1 MGVSSGLV
9 GNSRSIYSAHLRNLP
24 VTLLVAALLAAATPL
39 SLATERPRIVFAL
52 NAPARSGLF
61 LADADGK
68 NERPLLLATGR
79 DYNASFSADGKW
91 VIFTSEQGGSANIY
105 RVRPDGTGLE
115 RMTEGPSY
123 DDQAALSPD
132 GRTLVFVSTRGAGT
146 ANIWLLDLATHR
158 YTNVTKNPSGNFRP
172 SWSPDGQWI
181 AFSSDRDTKP
191 GRATPSWDLLQ
202 STAIYLVRPDGTG
215 LRRLTDLGGYSG
227 SPQWSRDGRRIVFY
241 QSTPRDVF
249 SRPIFPGNTGSSQI
263 VSIDVETGALRTHTT
278 GPGVKVS
285 PRYTGS
291 QEIAYVVIF
300 GDKQGLRFTSDG
312 NGTSG
317 IMRYP
322 SWSPDGKRMVYHKNF
337 DGELGLTPA
346 FSLDPEFEL
355 VSAHGEMLAYS
366 PNGEQLAFTDDDRNL
381 VLMNGDGT
389 GIRKV
394 LDSGGK
400 VIVSPTWSPDGRYIA
415 FAIGGFFERPVVPAQ
430 LALIRPDGS
439 GLRMLTEG
447 KASSGF
453 ASWSPDGKRLVYR
466 VMGDGQQ
473 GLRILTLDDGKVATL
488 TNEYDTFP
496 VWSPRGDRIAFCSF
510 RDGDY
515 DIYTMRPDGSDVR
528 KLTNS
533 HGNDAHP
540 IWSPDGNWIVF
551 SSSRKGFKDEAM
563 LNEWG
568 PQPYGDLYVMRAD
581 GSDVRQL
588 TDNQFEEATGAWR
601 PEPARTAP
609 RLVARPVAREKIQ
622 NYRNE

>member
-1 MGVSSGLV
+1 MGISSGIV
-9 GNSRSIYSAHLRNLP
+9 GNSRSIYSSHRWNLP
-24 VTLLVAALLAAATPL
+24 ETLLVAALLITSTPL
-39 SLATERPRIVFAL
+39 GLAAERPRIVFTR

-68 NERPLLLATGR
+68 NERPLLPATSL
-79 DYNASFSADGKW
+79 DYNASFSTDGKW
-91 VIFTSEQGGSANIY
+91 VIFTSERGGSADIY
-105 RVRPDGTGLE
+105 RVHPDGVGLE
-115 RMTEGPSY
+115 RLTEGPSY

-132 GRTLVFVSTRGAGT
+132 GHTVAFVSTRGGGT
-146 ANIWLLDLATHR
+146 ANIWLLDLATHQ
-158 YTNVTKNPSGNFRP
+158 YTNVTKNGSGNFRP

-191 GRATPSWDLLQ
+191 GRATLSWDLLQ
-202 STAIYLVRPDGTG
+202 STAIYLTRPDGTG

-241 QSTPRDVF
+241 QSTPLEVW
-249 SRPIFPGNTGSSQI
+249 SRPIFPGHTGASQI
-263 VSIDVETGALRTHTT
+263 VSIDVETGASQTHTT

-285 PRYTGS
+285 PRYTEG

-300 GDKQGLRFTSDG
+300 GDKQGLRFTSDR
-312 NGTSG
+312 NGALG
-317 IMRYP
+317 AMRYP

-337 DGELGLTPA
+337 EGEYGLSPA

-355 VSAHGEMLAYS
+355 VSTAAEMLAYS
-366 PNGEQLAFTDDDRNL
+366 PNGERLAFTDEDRNL

-389 GIRKV
+389 NVHKV

-400 VIVSPTWSPDGRYIA
+400 VIVFPSWSPDGRYIA
-415 FAIGGFFERPVVPAQ
+415 FAIGGFFQRPVVPGQ
-430 LALIRPDGS
+430 LGLIRPDGS
-439 GLRMLTEG
+439 GMRMLTEG

-473 GLRILTLDDGKVATL
+473 GLRVLTLDDGKVATL

-540 IWSPDGNWIVF
+540 IWSVDGNWIVF
-551 SSSRKGFKDEAM
+551 TSSRKGFKDEAM
-563 LNEWG
+563 LSEWG

-588 TDNQFEEATGAWR
+588 TDNQFEDATPAWR
-601 PEPARTAP
+601 PEPGTPSASSSR
-609 RLVARPVAREKIQ
+609 
-622 NYRNE
+622 

>member
-1 MGVSSGLV
+1 MGVSSRIGE
-9 GNSRSIYSAHLRNLP
+9 NSRSSSSHQWYLP
-24 VTLLVAALLAAATPL
+24 GTLLVAALLITVAGRAAG
-39 SLATERPRIVFAL
+39 RPRVVFTR

-68 NERPLLLATGR
+68 NERPLLPATSL
-79 DYNASFSADGKW
+79 DYNASFSADGRW
-91 VIFTSEQGGSANIY
+91 IIFTSERGGSADIY
-105 RVRPDGTGLE
+105 RVHPDGLGLE
-115 RMTEGPSY
+115 HLTEGPSY
-123 DDQAALSPD
+123 NDQAALSPD
-132 GRTLVFVSTRGAGT
+132 GRTVAFVSTRGGGT
-146 ANIWLLDLATHR
+146 ANIWLLDLATR
-158 YTNVTKNPSGNFRP
+158 QYTNVTRNASGNFRP
-172 SWSPDGQWI
+172 SWSPNGRWI

-191 GRATPSWDLLQ
+191 GRATLSWDLLQ
-202 STAIYLVRPDGTG
+202 STAIYLVHPDGAG

-241 QSTPRDVF
+241 QSTPLDVW
-249 SRPIFPGNTGSSQI
+249 SRPIFPGHTGSSQI
-263 VSIDVETGALRTHTT
+263 VSINIETGELRTHTT

-285 PRYTGS
+285 PRYTGD
-291 QEIAYVVIF
+291 QEIAYVAIF
-300 GDKQGLRFTSDG
+300 GDKQGLRFTSDR
-312 NGTSG
+312 NGASG
-317 IMRYP
+317 TIRYP

-337 DGELGLTPA
+337 EGEYGLSPA
-346 FSLDPEFEL
+346 FSLDPGVAL
-355 VSAHGEMLAYS
+355 ASTIAEMPSYS
-366 PNGEQLAFTDDDRNL
+366 PNGDQLAFTDEDRNL
-381 VLMNGDGT
+381 MLMNSDGT
-389 GIRKV
+389 SVHKV

-400 VIVSPTWSPDGRYIA
+400 VIVFPSWSPDGKYIA
-415 FAIGGFFERPVVPAQ
+415 FAIGGFFQRPAVPGQ
-430 LALIRPDGS
+430 LGLIHPDGT

-473 GLRILTLDDGKVATL
+473 GLRVLTLDDAKIAIL

-510 RDGDY
+510 RDTDY
-515 DIYTMRPDGSDVR
+515 DIYTIRTDGSDVR

-540 IWSPDGNWIVF
+540 IWSPDGSWIVF
-551 SSSRKGFKDEAM
+551 TSSRKGFKDEAM

-588 TDNQFEEATGAWR
+588 TDNQFEEATAAWR
-601 PEPARTAP
+601 PDTGPHSASSGR
-609 RLVARPVAREKIQ
+609 
-622 NYRNE
+622 

>member
-1 MGVSSGLV
+1 MRFLSGTGATSSSNCSLE
-9 GNSRSIYSAHLRNLP
+9 RWNLP
-24 VTLLVAALLAAATPL
+24 AILLLTALLAVATPL
-39 SLATERPRIVFAL
+39 GLAAERHHIVFTR

-68 NERPLLLATGR
+68 NERPLLPAISL
-79 DYNASFSADGKW
+79 DYNASFSADGEW
-91 VIFTSEQGGSANIY
+91 VVFTSERDGSADIY
-105 RVRPDGTGLE
+105 RVHPDGAGLQ
-115 RMTEGPSY
+115 RLTEGPGY

-132 GRTLVFVSTRGAGT
+132 GRRLAFVSTRSGGT

-158 YTNVTKNPSGNFRP
+158 YTNVTKNASGNFRP

-191 GRATPSWDLLQ
+191 GRAPLSWDLLQ

-227 SPQWSRDGRRIVFY
+227 SPQWSCDGRRIVFY
-241 QSTPRDVF
+241 QSTPVDVW
-249 SRPIFPGNTGSSQI
+249 SRPIFPGQTGSSQI
-263 VSIDVETGALRTHTT
+263 VSIDVGTGALRAHTT

-285 PRYTGS
+285 PRYTGG

-300 GDKQGLRFTSDG
+300 GDKQGLRFTSDRDG
-312 NGTSG
+312 ALGA
-317 IMRYP
+317 MRYP
-322 SWSPDGKRMVYHKNF
+322 SWSPDGKRMVYHKTF
-337 DGELGLTPA
+337 EGEYGLSPT

-355 VSAHGEMLAYS
+355 VSTLAEMVAYS
-366 PNGEQLAFTDDDRNL
+366 PNGEQLAFTDGDRNL
-381 VLMNGDGT
+381 ELMNGDGT
-389 GIRKV
+389 GVHKV
-394 LDSGGK
+394 LESGGK
-400 VIVSPTWSPDGRYIA
+400 VIVFPAWSPDGKYIA
-415 FAIGGFFERPVVPAQ
+415 FAIGGFFQRPVLPGQ
-430 LALIRPDGS
+430 LGLIRPDGS
-439 GLRMLTEG
+439 GLRMLTDG
-447 KASSGF
+447 KTSSGF
-453 ASWSPDGKRLVYR
+453 ASWSPDGKQLVYR

-473 GLRILTLDDGKVATL
+473 GLRILTLDGGKIATL

-496 VWSPRGDRIAFCSF
+496 AWSPRGDRIAFCSF

-515 DIYTMRPDGSDVR
+515 DIYTMRQDGSDVR

-540 IWSPDGNWIVF
+540 IWSPDGVWILF
-551 SSSRKGFKDEAM
+551 TSSRKGFKDEAM

-588 TDNQFEEATGAWR
+588 TDNQFEEATAAWG
-601 PEPARTAP
+601 PEPETH
-609 RLVARPVAREKIQ
+609 PVSSGR
-622 NYRNE
+622 